1 MNESESGVRI
11 ILGMV
16 ALLSGFSSWAEPLD
30 EETKTFLKRRASG
43 VLAAIEMHEGEELEE
58 ARERGVELREMFL
71 EEKEEH
77 GEEWAEVLVGV
88 ENVEAEIEVLA
99 WRFREDKI
107 GEDEGEVGLLRLLKK
122 QIALQNKMDRLE
134 MKLFPEAAE
143 EIEEELEWRL
153 KNPEVALRERFRE
166 TLEDFGFV
174 EEGDEEEESS

>member
-1 MNESESGVRI
+1 
-11 ILGMV
+11 MV
-16 ALLSGFSSWAEPLD
+16 VLLSGLSSWAEPLD
-30 EETKTFLKRRASG
+30 EETKAFLKRRAPG

-58 ARERGVELREMFL
+58 ARERGVELWEMFL

-122 QIALQNKMDRLE
+122 QIALQNKMDLS
-134 MKLFPEAAE
+134 L
-143 EIEEELEWRL
+143 IHI
-153 KNPEVALRERFRE
+153 
-166 TLEDFGFV
+166 
-174 EEGDEEEESS
+174 